1 MNVKHK
7 IAVYGTLRPAT
18 GEAVEIPGKI
28 YDLGWFP
35 GLVLDDS
42 GATVKGTWIEVD
54 DVRLAQLDRYEGYRE
69 DFPDKSLYLRKPF
82 QGGWVYVYNRS
93 IGDRALIETG
103 IESGDWLA
111 YTVTEKGVAASCN

>member
-18 GEAVEIPGKI
+18 GEAVDIAGKI

-35 GLVLDDS
+35 GLVMDDS
-42 GATVKGTWIEVD
+42 GTVVRGTWIEVD
-54 DVRLAQLDRYEGYRE
+54 DNRLAELDRYEGYNENRPE
-69 DFPDKSLYLRKPF
+69 NSLYLRKPF
-82 QGGWVYVYNRS
+82 KDGWVYAYNRS
-93 IGDRALIETG
+93 VGDRAPIETG

-111 YTVTEKGVAASCN
+111 YTMTEEGVAA

>member
-35 GLVLDDS
+35 GLVLDNS
-42 GATVKGTWIEVD
+42 NTVVKGTWIEVD
-54 DVRLAQLDRYEGYRE
+54 DVRLAQLDRYEGYHE
-69 DFPDKSLYLRKPF
+69 DRPESSLYLRKPF
-82 QGGWVYVYNRS
+82 KDGWVYVYNRS
-93 IGDRALIETG
+93 IGSRDF

-111 YTVTEKGVAASCN
+111 FTKQEQGVAA